1 MPDHLKGRYDPER
14 GDWRCDLL
22 LEPEPEPEARGSSLA
37 DFMDNSTAAD
47 LRRETID
54 VHHIFVSKVNEIEN
68 PYPDCSKFGQETE
81 VSLLLLAVLLDSDVR
96 SPSLSPR

>member
-1 MPDHLKGRYDPER
+1 MQRVLSHQ
-14 GDWRCDLL
+14 
-22 LEPEPEPEARGSSLA
+22 EPEPEARGSSLA
-37 DFMDNSTAAD
+37 AFMDNSTTAD
-47 LRRETID
+47 LRRQTID

-81 VSLLLLAVLLDSDVR
+81 VSLLLLAVLLDSDLR